1 MTIKREC
8 YATPLYEVEASK
20 NRLMTEANNSIVHSV
35 SRGLTPGY
43 MSVSIRTLKHCHG
56 TLENRIV
63 VKAAYTTHNGRNITK
78 LLG

>member
-1 MTIKREC
+1 MKREC

-43 MSVSIRTLKHCHG
+43 MAVGIRTLKHCHG
-56 TLENRIV
+56 TL
-63 VKAAYTTHNGRNITK
+63 
-78 LLG
+78 